1 VSDPG
6 AGAGAVPAGTAG
18 AGTGTTGTGT
28 TGTGTT
34 GTGTTGTGT
43 TGTGAGAGGVGAG
56 AGGAGAGG
64 AGAVE
69 LRVIP
74 VRGLPDFRPGDD
86 LAQAIA
92 DAAPWLADGDV
103 VVVTSKAVSK
113 VEGRLIPAPIDPA
126 GREAARQA
134 AVDGETVRVVAAR
147 GRTRIVETP
156 QGLVLAAAG
165 VDASNVRAGELALLP
180 VDPDAS
186 ARGLQEA
193 LHKALGVEV
202 AVVVSDT
209 MGRPWRTGVVDVAI
223 GAAGIRAVEDLR
235 GATDTHGLR
244 LEMTEVAVADELAAA
259 AELAK
264 GKLTAVPVAVVRGL
278 SPVDDPRG
286 ARALLRPS
294 ADDLFRLGTAEAIE
308 EGRRQALAGLVG
320 PPPAHRDALAVL
332 GAYDDPELDQ
342 RSLAA
347 ALLAFLEARPDA
359 TSRTCRPGHL
369 TATTVVLDADARRT
383 LLTLHPRVGAWLP
396 LGGHIEPEDPTLAV
410 AALREAT
417 EESGIDGLR
426 LDPAPL
432 YLGVFPVTCSL
443 GVPTRH
449 LDVIFL
455 AVAPS
460 GAVEVRSDESDDL
473 RWFGVDALPD
483 APPDVAVAVARGLA
497 RLGGHG

>member
-1 VSDPG
+1 M
-6 AGAGAVPAGTAG
+6 
-18 AGTGTTGTGT
+18 
-28 TGTGTT
+28 
-34 GTGTTGTGT
+34 
-43 TGTGAGAGGVGAG
+43 
-56 AGGAGAGG
+56 
-64 AGAVE
+64 
-69 LRVIP
+69 RVLP

-86 LAQAIA
+86 RAGAIA
-92 DAAPWLADGDV
+92 AAAPWIEDGDV

-113 VEGRLIPAPIDPA
+113 VEGRLLPAPADPV
-126 GREAARQA
+126 GREAARQR
-134 AVDGETVRVVAAR
+134 AVEAETVRVVATR

-165 VDASNVRAGELALLP
+165 VDASNVRPGELALLP
-180 VDPDAS
+180 EDPDAS
-186 ARGLQEA
+186 ASA
-193 LHKALGVEV
+193 LRDELKAALGKTV

-223 GAAGIRAVEDLR
+223 GAAGVRAVEDLR

-264 GKLTAVPVAVVRGL
+264 GKLSAVPVAVVRGL

-294 ADDLFRLGTAEAIE
+294 ADDLFRLGTAEAVE
-308 EGRRQALAGLVG
+308 EGRRQALAGLAD
-320 PPPAHRDALAVL
+320 PPPVHRDAMAVL
-332 GAYDDPELDQ
+332 AGYDDPELDQ

-347 ALLAFLEARPDA
+347 ALLTFLAARPDG
-359 TSRTCRPGHL
+359 TSRSCRPGHL

-396 LGGHIEPEDPTLAV
+396 LGGHVEPEDATLAA

-417 EESGIDGLR
+417 EESGIGGLR
-426 LDPAPL
+426 LDPEPL

-455 AVAPS
+455 AVSPP

-473 RWFGVDALPD
+473 RWFPVDALPD

-497 RLGGHG
+497 RIRRRS

>member
-1 VSDPG
+1 MSDPLPG
-6 AGAGAVPAGTAG
+6 PADAGAPRAAGAGPVRTGPA
-18 AGTGTTGTGT
+18 
-28 TGTGTT
+28 
-34 GTGTTGTGT
+34 
-43 TGTGAGAGGVGAG
+43 
-56 AGGAGAGG
+56 AGGAA
-64 AGAVE
+64 E
-69 LRVIP
+69 LRVMP
-74 VRGLPDFRPGDD
+74 VHGLPDFRPGDD
-86 LAQAIA
+86 LAGAIA
-92 DAAPWLADGDV
+92 EAAPWLEDGDV

-113 VEGRLIPAPIDPA
+113 VEGRLVPAPADPV
-126 GREAARQA
+126 GREAARQQ
-134 AVDGETVRVVAAR
+134 AVDAETVRVVAAR
-147 GRTRIVETP
+147 GRTRIVETR

-165 VDASNVRAGELALLP
+165 VDASNVRSGELALLP

-186 ARGLQEA
+186 ARA
-193 LHKALGVEV
+193 LRDDLKAALGRTV

-223 GAAGIRAVEDLR
+223 GAAGVRAVEDLR
-235 GATDTHGLR
+235 GRIDTHGMR

-264 GKLTAVPVAVVRGL
+264 GKLTGVPVAVVRGL

-286 ARALLRPS
+286 ARALLRP
-294 ADDLFRLGTAEAIE
+294 AAEDLFRLGTAEAVE
-308 EGRRQALAGLVG
+308 DGRQQALAGLAD

-332 GAYDDPELDQ
+332 AAYDDPELDQ

-347 ALLAFLEARPDA
+347 ALLAFLEARPDG
-359 TSRTCRPGHL
+359 TSRSCRPGHL

-396 LGGHIEPEDPTLAV
+396 LGGHVEPQDPTLA
-410 AALREAT
+410 ATALREAT
-417 EESGIDGLR
+417 EESGIDRLR
-426 LDPAPL
+426 LDPVPL

-449 LDVIFL
+449 MDVIFL
-455 AVAPS
+455 AVAPP

-473 RWFGVDALPD
+473 RWFPVDALPE

-497 RLGGHG
+497 RIRGRS